1 MRFKSTCLWHA
12 RWTAVLWVADLAM
25 LQALPHIEHLHAQ
38 QYCYVASLAPSAGS
52 LRDIVAESSQG
63 NMLPRAGSCSGS
75 PSRNVSEAGIG
86 VRMILFSNRSSRPL
100 PVKSSTSLE
109 LML

>member
-1 MRFKSTCLWHA
+1 M
-12 RWTAVLWVADLAM
+12 
-25 LQALPHIEHLHAQ
+25 
-38 QYCYVASLAPSAGS
+38 
-52 LRDIVAESSQG
+52 
-63 NMLPRAGSCSGS
+63 GSCSGS

-86 VRMILFSNRSSRPL
+86 VRMILFSSRSSNPL